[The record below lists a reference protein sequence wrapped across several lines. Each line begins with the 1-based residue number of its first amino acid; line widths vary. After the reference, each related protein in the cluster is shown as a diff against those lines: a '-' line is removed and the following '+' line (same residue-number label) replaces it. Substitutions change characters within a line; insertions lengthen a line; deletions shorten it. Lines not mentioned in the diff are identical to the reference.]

1 MASRKPIVIYLQAS
15 KGRGALDIDAQRG
28 ANLQFAQSNGYH
40 VVEEF
45 VERASDKRG
54 ETLGHR
60 PRLSAA
66 VKRAKK
72 DDCPILVASL
82 QSLSQDVRSIGDLVA
97 QRTSII
103 VAGDHP
109 FTLRLYPML
118 TDDERAVHGQLIRQ
132 GQAHA
137 RAKGAHFG
145 NPTNLG
151 EAGQKGRESQV
162 ERADKFAAEIL
173 PTIENICA
181 KGVTSYN
188 AIAMEL
194 NKRGVK
200 TARGHLWAAMTV
212 RRIVKRKAEKSAHRG
227 VD

>member
-1 MASRKPIVIYLQAS
+1 MARRKLIVSYLQAS
-15 KGRGALDIDAQRG
+15 KGRGAVDIDAQRG

-82 QSLSQDVRSIGDLVA
+82 QSLSQDMRSIGDLVA

-103 VAGDHP
+103 VVGDHP
-109 FTLRLYPML
+109 FTLRLYPTL
-118 TDDERAVHGQLIRQ
+118 TDEERALRGQRIRK
-132 GQAHA
+132 GQALA
-137 RAKGAHFG
+137 RAKGVRFG
-145 NPTNLG
+145 NPTNLD

-162 ERADKFAAEIL
+162 ERADKFASEIL
-173 PTIENICA
+173 PTIENIRVS
-181 KGVTSYN
+181 GVTSYN
-188 AIAMEL
+188 AIAVEL
-194 NKRGVK
+194 NKRAMK
-200 TARGHLWAAMTV
+200 TARGHQYSAMTV
-212 RRIVKRKAEKSAHRG
+212 RRIVKRG
-227 VD
+227 NG